1 MTEKPGSEE
10 QLKQIGRLLLM
21 GGVIGTAVLL
31 GIIFLRN
38 ELTLETLFFVGI
50 WLVWAVFMLTRSDM
64 LRRG

>member
-1 MTEKPGSEE
+1 MTEKPDSQE
-10 QLKQIGRLLLM
+10 QLKRIGRLLLI

-64 LRRG
+64 LRQG